1 GIADGWLRPL
11 RATLDIVFID
21 QRGTG
26 ASHGLGCQ
34 SAAAADPATVF
45 GHVYDPAFV
54 TRCRD
59 ELARDADLAKY
70 PTDDAAADL
79 QEVRRRLGYAR
90 ISLYGV
96 SYGTRMAQA
105 YMRRYPSRVRSAV
118 LDGVVPF
125 DVAIPLTYAAS
136 AELAIE
142 RIWAACR
149 DLGSCGGHPGADFD

>member
-1 GIADGWLRPL
+1 
-11 RATLDIVFID
+11 
-21 QRGTG
+21 
-26 ASHGLGCQ
+26 
-34 SAAAADPATVF
+34 
-45 GHVYDPAFV
+45 
-54 TRCRD
+54 
-59 ELARDADLAKY
+59 
-70 PTDDAAADL
+70 DAAADL
-79 QEVRRRLGYAR
+79 EEVRRRLGYAR

-149 DLGSCGGHPGADFD
+149 DLGSCGGHPGADFDRLLGMLDKGTVAAQLSNGSRVRMNRGDFGYAVRGILYSANAATLLPGMVQRAAASGSLDEFATAYWSRE